1 MVGAQQAAQAQH
13 GLADY
18 SQVLA
23 GFRKTYALAG
33 LDLFRKSPDE
43 HAQQGDLIPEDDPF
57 RGF

>member
-1 MVGAQQAAQAQH
+1 
-13 GLADY
+13 
-18 SQVLA
+18 LA

-57 RGF
+57 GGF